1 MAGPRKDSEKSENEA
16 GVQAAY
22 AVARGRTVNV
32 DGKSFGPGQAVNPP
46 ADDIPHL
53 LKCGFI
59 VPADA
64 ENDASTQ
71 GVRVGGLQIRGGT
84 RPGASIA

>member
-1 MAGPRKDSEKSENEA
+1 MAGPRKDSEKSESEA
-16 GVQAAY
+16 SVQAAY

-32 DGKSFGPGQAVNPP
+32 DGKSFGPGQSVNPP

-59 VPADA
+59 VLLDSESDEATA
-64 ENDASTQ
+64 
-71 GVRVGGLQIRGGT
+71 GVRVGVLQIRGGT
-84 RPGASIA
+84 RPGASVA

>member
-1 MAGPRKDSEKSENEA
+1 MGAPNKEPEKSGGKA
-16 GVQAAY
+16 GVQTAY

-64 ENDASTQ
+64 ENDMPTH

-84 RPGASIA
+84 RPGASVA

>member
-1 MAGPRKDSEKSENEA
+1 MGAPTKEAEKPKVEVGA
-16 GVQAAY
+16 QTAY

-32 DGKSFGPGQAVNPP
+32 DGKSFGPGQSVNPP

-59 VPADA
+59 VSADA
-64 ENDASTQ
+64 ESDAPTR